1 MLAIKKQEGDRVFVH
16 LRGPLNA
23 DLMQAGLE
31 DLIEAAE
38 DLANGTMLYVI
49 DDFEWPTAGA
59 LAVEFK
65 MMPNL
70 LKLLGKFRKCAVLC
84 DSGWIRKV
92 AEIEGMLIPGLE
104 IKSFVSKDRE
114 AAENWLKQA

>member
-1 MLAIKKQEGDRVFVH
+1 MLAIEKQEGDRVFVH

-38 DLANGTMLYVI
+38 DLTNGTMLYVI

-59 LAVEFK
+59 
-65 MMPNL
+65 
-70 LKLLGKFRKCAVLC
+70 
-84 DSGWIRKV
+84 
-92 AEIEGMLIPGLE
+92 
-104 IKSFVSKDRE
+104 
-114 AAENWLKQA
+114 